1 MTVTSTLARKPTVS
15 ASTTEV
21 VESVHGVMK
30 TILHHAAPSLEA
42 AGCSMGQFWTL
53 HLVSSL
59 DHPSVSNVS
68 RHLAISA
75 PSVSANLDLLEK
87 AGLVVRERSS
97 KDRRAVVVALTP
109 KGRKVEAQL
118 WGEITRLMAKASA
131 DIPPADIET
140 AARVFR
146 TVRQKLDSW
155 PAPPEVA
162 A

>member
-1 MTVTSTLARKPTVS
+1 MNATATVARKSSGTVS
-15 ASTTEV
+15 AIEI

-59 DHPSVSNVS
+59 ENPSVSTVS

-87 AGLVVRERSS
+87 AGLVVRQRSS
-97 KDRRAVVVALTP
+97 KDRRAVEVTLTA
-109 KGRKVEAQL
+109 KGRKVETRL
-118 WGEITRLMAKASA
+118 WGEISRRMAEASV
-131 DIPPADIET
+131 DIPPEDLAT

-146 TVRQKLDSW
+146 SVRQKLDSW
-155 PAPPEVA
+155 PDPVEVA

>member
-1 MTVTSTLARKPTVS
+1 MNPTAARRSADSVS
-15 ASTTEV
+15 ATEI
-21 VESVHGVMK
+21 VESVHVVMK
-30 TILHHAAPSLEA
+30 TVLHHAAPSLEA

-59 DHPSVSNVS
+59 DNPSVSSVS

-87 AGLVVRERSS
+87 AGLVVRQRSA
-97 KDRRAVVVALTP
+97 KDRRAVIVALTP
-109 KGRKVEAQL
+109 KGRKVETRL
-118 WGEITRLMAKASA
+118 WGEIARIMAQASA
-131 DIPPADIET
+131 EVPAEDLAT

-146 TVRQKLDSW
+146 SILQQLESW